1 MTVSINSQSFR
12 DAAKKI
18 EQLNTQGIL
27 DTEYLDKI
35 LVEEGYDPEK
45 ERDEFI
51 NQYSKYS
58 NMSDEELDKPLEITG
73 LNVVDPVL
81 RVGGRAIGEAVEGV
95 AEFSKDVAPNL
106 TKQVSDTFSVVS
118 DKLGAYVPDEVKEY
132 ADELFDPY
140 HGDGIFAEGEKMTG
154 NVLSYFIPATGIIKA
169 GRGVTS
175 LAKGNKTLRSALNK
189 RPVKVV
195 GYGTAYAGGA
205 TIIED
210 PSENLVNTLVKQF
223 PESVGFLEA
232 VAVNP
237 DDSAAQQRLNAFLN
251 NLGLEAVAFG
261 GLGALGLAY
270 KKSKGLRKTI
280 VPNYLTQKFT
290 TRRGLDDK
298 HLAAFI
304 KNDAA
309 SRNNYDLA
317 VEEGKELKKAMRKSN
332 FTSSKNIELV
342 DKALQG
348 GSLNNLP
355 SNVKDIVLKMRGN
368 IDSLSEFFLKNDRTS
383 GKLNTKMDKNLNT
396 YITRSYEIFDNPNYV
411 TELEKSI
418 KKNRKNIER
427 GQIKNITNDALKSMS
442 DYLVNDV
449 GLRPDQA
456 MKHIDDRMKTFKEKG
471 ELLFH
476 YAGRSTGAS
485 TSTKAFMKQKKIPN
499 KVKAFYGEVKD
510 PVLNYV
516 NTYQKL
522 ATYKAEIKFL
532 EDLSTDMIRSGAAK
546 RGEVIKGRWES
557 PKNVKDLELA
567 NDILEEK
574 LGKIFGRGVVQ
585 QGTVKNPL
593 DGLYVDPNY
602 NKMLQEGL
610 DFLNPANSSVMKY
623 WLKAKVG
630 TQLSKTVFSPIT
642 HARNV
647 IGNGIFMISN
657 GFVPGT
663 VGTKDAIS
671 FAASNLSGL
680 KNKELVKKFNEYRE
694 LGITGT
700 DIASE
705 TMRTNLRRLGS
716 NPDAYKKSI
725 YDIRGVPRKITD
737 KIIDIYQ
744 LEDDIFKITHFEN
757 TKKYLR
763 KAFPNKKD
771 SELIQEAAK
780 RTRDLMPNYKIAP
793 RYLKDMRSW
802 AIGDFA
808 TFAAESA
815 RVSKNLFKYTIAD
828 GLSGNGTLTQMAA
841 RRLAGLTAAGLGFDA
856 LSERS
861 KILMGITDKQENSL
875 ETVGETWEY
884 AVPQLYL
891 SGIEKQAG
899 KNVVKTV
906 STGAVNPFS
915 FPYTTAKVLHRII
928 NDPKFNAESL
938 KNINNNP
945 ELKKMMLSLF
955 DKTMSPFIGT
965 SMATDALLKA
975 ATGISEGEVP
985 EDYANTALEFLKDIG
1000 PPPIGFLAKRR
1011 QYEQEKKTKDEGE
1024 RDKGGSSKALF
1035 SEYTKGV
1042 PGETDWESLL
1052 GFKVRLIDIDST
1064 VPFTIGYDL
1073 QNINKNRKVSRML
1086 KNKLSTYQKTKKYF
1100 TGDTYGVTVK
1110 DIKDAKISDEN
1121 KKLKDLKQIRMYLK
1135 AYQNLGLDFDTI
1147 QNDLGINLAN
1157 PIGVK
1162 AVQELAGAYN
1172 NSYTPQFLTD
1182 DDIQN
1187 YIKNLRPKGISIPN
1201 EFFDKVNNKLVN
1213 TKIDEDD

>member
-1 MTVSINSQSFR
+1 MTISINSQSFR
-12 DAAKKI
+12 DAAKKL
-18 EQLNTQGIL
+18 EKLNSQGIL
-27 DTEYLDKI
+27 DTDSLDKI

-45 ERDEFI
+45 ERDDFI
-51 NQYSKYS
+51 NQYSEYS

-81 RVGGRAIGEAVEGV
+81 RVGGRAIGEAAEGV
-95 AEFSKDVAPNL
+95 AEFSKDIAPEL
-106 TKQVSDTFSVVS
+106 TKQVSDTFSVVA

-205 TIIED
+205 TIVED
-210 PSENLVNTLVKQF
+210 PSENLVNTLVKEF

-280 VPNYLTQKFT
+280 VPNYLTQK
-290 TRRGLDDK
+290 
-298 HLAAFI
+298 
-304 KNDAA
+304 
-309 SRNNYDLA
+309 LA
-317 VEEGKELKKAMRKSN
+317 VEEGKELKKAMNKAN
-332 FTSSKNIELV
+332 FTSPKNIELV

-348 GSLNNLP
+348 GSLDNLP
-355 SNVKDIVLKMRGN
+355 SDIKDIVSKMRGN
-368 IDSLSEFFLKNDRTS
+368 IKSLSEFFLKNDRTS
-383 GKLNTKMDKNLNT
+383 GKLNTKIDKNLNT

-427 GQIKNITNDALKSMS
+427 GKVNNITNDALKSMT

-456 MKHIDDRMKTFKEKG
+456 MKHIDDAMKKFKEKG

-485 TSTKAFMKQKKIPN
+485 ASTKAFMKQKKIPD
-499 KVKAFYGEVKD
+499 KVRAFYGEVKD

-546 RGEVIKGRWES
+546 RGEFIGGRWEA

-567 NDILEEK
+567 NDILEER

-585 QGTVKNPL
+585 KGTVKNPL

-602 NKMLQEGL
+602 NKVLQEGI
-610 DFLNPANSSVMKY
+610 DALNPANNSFMQG
-623 WLKAKVG
+623 WLKLKVG

-647 IGNGIFMISN
+647 LGNGIFMISN

-663 VGTKDAIS
+663 IGAKDAMT
-671 FAASNLSGL
+671 FAASSLSGL

-705 TMRTNLRRLGS
+705 TMRSNLRRLVS
-716 NPDAYKKSI
+716 NPDSYKKSI

-744 LEDDIFKITHFEN
+744 LEDDIFKIAHFEN

-793 RYLKDMRSW
+793 RFLKDMRSW

-815 RVSKNLFKYTIAD
+815 RVAKNLVKYTVAD

-861 KILMGITDKQENSL
+861 KLLVGLTDKQENAL

-891 SGIEKQAG
+891 SGVEKQAG

-906 STGAVNPFS
+906 STGAINPFS

-928 NDPKFNAESL
+928 NDPKFNSESL
-938 KNINNNP
+938 KNINSNP

-965 SMATDALLKA
+965 SMATDAILKV
-975 ATGISEGEVP
+975 ATGVSRNEVP
-985 EDYANTALEFLKDIG
+985 EDYINTAFEFLKDIG
-1000 PPPIGFLAKRR
+1000 PPPIGFVAKRAR
-1011 QYEQEKKTKDEGE
+1011 YEEEKKIKDEGE

-1042 PGETDWESLL
+1042 PGEADWESLL
-1052 GFKVRLIDIDST
+1052 GFKVRLIDLDST

-1073 QNINKNRKVSRML
+1073 QNINKNRKVSRLL
-1086 KNKLSTYQKTKKYF
+1086 KDKLSPFQKTKKFF
-1100 TGDTYGVTVK
+1100 TGDTFGVTVK
-1110 DIKDAKISDEN
+1110 DIEDAKIADEN
-1121 KKLKDLKQIRMYLK
+1121 KKLKDLKQII
-1135 AYQNLGLDFDTI
+1135 NTI
-1147 QNDLGINLAN
+1147 QKDLGINRAN
-1157 PIGVK
+1157 PIGV
-1162 AVQELAGAYN
+1162 ATLQELIGAYN
-1172 NSYTPQFLTD
+1172 NSYIPQDITD

-1187 YIKNLRPKGISIPN
+1187 YLENLQKKGIPFPDK
-1201 EFFDKVNNKLVN
+1201 FFDKVNNTLVN
-1213 TKIDEDD
+1213 TKIDEED